1 MLTRIYRDRLFCH
14 IVALFKNLVIYHR
27 EAVFDKFGI
36 LVRNIK
42 IEFVT
47 ARFLLLFHH
56 ILGNHVTGSKLLTL
70 RLILMHKTFLV
81 AVEQICA
88 LASYRL
94 GYKEALTVFVVGKG
108 CGVELHIA

>member
-1 MLTRIYRDRLFCH
+1 MSVYADTAHKIVLTGVYRDRLFGH

-56 ILGNHVTGSKLLTL
+56 IL
-70 RLILMHKTFLV
+70 
-81 AVEQICA
+81 
-88 LASYRL
+88 
-94 GYKEALTVFVVGKG
+94 
-108 CGVELHIA
+108 